1 MTLPDAYVAEFTEEF
16 GYMDFASVGPPSMRV
31 VSEVTAMYRSVAE
44 GSGKVA
50 TQVLGSYEAA
60 LATMARFLGVLPE
73 QVTVIP
79 STSAGLFQAAFGLI
93 GDGGN
98 VVLPSHEFPANV
110 YPWLRAEVVGGP
122 QVRRVDVPDRR
133 VTAAALSDAVDDD
146 TQAVVVSLVDYLS
159 GYRAD
164 LDELRELADDA
175 LLVVD
180 AIQGLGAVGQSLAPA
195 DVMVGG
201 GVKWM
206 RAGWWSGMLAVSPRA
221 LDRLEPTLTGWF
233 GVEDFLDLAIPVSHE
248 PREDAERMREGSPS
262 IYGAV
267 AYAAAIDAIEVAGIT
282 AIEAVIRT
290 LVVALEEAVSRV
302 GAEVLA
308 PWRSEAE
315 RAGILSFRMPDE
327 DPTET
332 TQRLAEAGL
341 TVSQREGWVRLSPHA
356 TTDPAVVEVLEGLL

>member
-1 MTLPDAYVAEFTEEF
+1 MTLPDTYMAEFTEEF

-98 VVLPSHEFPANV
+98 VVLASHEFPANV

-206 RAGWWSGMLAVSPRA
+206 RAGWGSGMLAVSPRA

-233 GVEDFLDLAIPVSHE
+233 GVEGFLDLAIPVPHE
-248 PREDAERMREGSPS
+248 PRADAERMREGSPS

-290 LVVALEEAVSRV
+290 LVLSLEEAVSRV

-308 PWRSEAE
+308 PWRSEVE

-332 TQRLAEAGL
+332 TQRLSDAGL

-356 TTDPAVVEVLEGLL
+356 TTDPAAVEVLEGLL

>member
-1 MTLPDAYVAEFTEEF
+1 MTLPETYVAEFTENF

-31 VSEVTAMYRSVAE
+31 VSEVTAMYRRVAE

-98 VVLPSHEFPANV
+98 VVVPSDEFPANV

-122 QVRRVDVPDRR
+122 EVRRVEIPDAR

-146 TQAVVVSLVDYLS
+146 TEAVAVSLVDYRS
-159 GYRAD
+159 GYRVD

-180 AIQGLGAVGQSLAPA
+180 AIQGLGAAPQTLAPA

-206 RAGWWSGMLAVSPRA
+206 RAGWGSGILAVSARA

-233 GVEDFLDLAIPVSHE
+233 GVEGFLDLATPVPHE
-248 PREDAERMREGSPS
+248 PRDDAERMREGSPS

-267 AYAAAIDAIEVAGIT
+267 AFAAAIDAIEVAGLA
-282 AIEAVIRT
+282 AIQATIRT
-290 LVVALEEAVSRV
+290 LVLELEEALNRV
-302 GAEVLA
+302 GAEVLT

-315 RAGILSFRMPDE
+315 RSGILSFRMPDE

-332 TQRLAEAGL
+332 TSRMADAGL
-341 TVSQREGWVRLSPHA
+341 TVSERHGWVRLSPHA
-356 TTDPAVVEVLEGLL
+356 TTDPAVVDVLEGLL

>member
-1 MTLPDAYVAEFTEEF
+1 VTLPSSYVAEFTEDL

-31 VSEVTAMYRSVAE
+31 ISEVTAMYRRVAQ

-98 VVLPSHEFPANV
+98 VVVPSHEFPANL

-122 QVRRVDVPDRR
+122 QVRLVDVPDRR
-133 VTAAALSDAVDDD
+133 VTAAALSDAIDDE
-146 TQAVVVSLVDYLS
+146 TQAVVVSLVDYSS
-159 GYRAD
+159 GYRVD

-175 LLVVD
+175 LLIVD
-180 AIQGLGAVGQSLAPA
+180 AIQGLGCVAQSLAPA

-206 RAGWWSGMLAVSPRA
+206 RAGWGSGVFAASPRA

-233 GVEDFLDLAIPVSHE
+233 GVDGYLDLADPVPHE
-248 PREDAERMREGSPS
+248 PRDDAERMREGSPS

-267 AYAAAIDAIEVAGIT
+267 AYAAAIDAVEVAGIA
-282 AIEAVIRT
+282 AIESAIKAIVIDIE
-290 LVVALEEAVSRV
+290 AAVSRA
-302 GAEVLA
+302 GAEVLT

-332 TQRLAEAGL
+332 AQRITAAGL
-341 TVSQREGWVRLSPHA
+341 TVSERKGWVRVSPHA
-356 TTDPAVVEVLEGLL
+356 TTDPGAVEILEGAL